1 VGETSG
7 PSAKIYLRRSAIDER
22 GDNTSI
28 DYQREACERI
38 AAQHG
43 LDLVGEF
50 NEGSGRS
57 ASHFK
62 ENDRPQYDRALA
74 QLGSCLLHQA
84 YLTSSS
90 MNTTSL

>member
-1 VGETSG
+1 M
-7 PSAKIYLRRSAIDER
+7 DER

-28 DYQREACERI
+28 DYQGEACERI

-74 QLGSCLLHQA
+74 Q
-84 YLTSSS
+84 
-90 MNTTSL
+90 